1 MSALLRFVGVALAL
15 LLAQQL
21 AVVLLPG
28 MARPDLPLAFALA
41 MGLRARPTE
50 GLLLAFALGY
60 AVDALSGAPPGLNA
74 LLAGTACAGTR
85 LADRALY
92 LRAVLPWTA
101 WVVACAAASPLL
113 VGAALASFSDVPPPW
128 LDLLLHAPGTAI
140 ATALCAL
147 PLQRI
152 LRQIEAGAEREAAGP
167 LIARAGRP

>member
-1 MSALLRFVGVALAL
+1 MSVLLRFVGIALAL

-21 AVVLLPG
+21 AVGLLPE

-41 MGLRARPTE
+41 MGLRVRATE

-60 AVDALSGAPPGLNA
+60 TVDALSGAPPGLNA

-92 LRAVLPWTA
+92 LRAAPPWAA
-101 WVVACAAASPLL
+101 WVAACAAASPLV
-113 VGAALASFSDVPPPW
+113 VGAALAAFADVPAPW
-128 LDLLLHAPGTAI
+128 LDLLVQAPGTAI
-140 ATALCAL
+140 TTAASAL
-147 PLQRI
+147 PLQRL
-152 LRQIEAGAEREAAGP
+152 LRQIESGAERESAGP